1 MYEEL
6 NMSKPISNTKF
17 RAIIKSLPAEKQRE
31 TLERELRILPIWL
44 MEEAARVPV
53 LPNTDKV
60 IKRLESRLRCAR
72 LLWTEYLIEN
82 HCNV

>member
-1 MYEEL
+1 M
-6 NMSKPISNTKF
+6 ISNAKF
-17 RAIIKSLPAEKQRE
+17 RQLVKSMTAEQQRD
-31 TLERELRILPIWL
+31 TLERELRILPQFI

-60 IKRLESRLRCAR
+60 IKKLESRLKCAR

-82 HCNV
+82 HA

>member
-1 MYEEL
+1 M
-6 NMSKPISNTKF
+6 ISNAKF
-17 RAIIKSLPAEKQRE
+17 RSIVKSLPAEQQRE
-31 TLERELRILPIWL
+31 TLERELRILPQFI

-60 IKRLESRLRCAR
+60 IKKLESRLKCAR

-82 HCNV
+82 HCNA

>member
-1 MYEEL
+1 
-6 NMSKPISNTKF
+6 MSKPISNAKF
-17 RAIIKSLPAEKQRE
+17 RSIVKSLPAEKQRE
-31 TLERELRILPIWL
+31 TLERELRILPQFI

-60 IKRLESRLRCAR
+60 IKRLESRLKCAR
-72 LLWTEYLIEN
+72 ILWTEYLVEN